1 MKILILGGTSFFGRE
16 LAVLCAERGDD
27 VTVFSRRCPAY
38 GLPPKIK
45 QVRGD
50 RTVRPDLVRMSIDRW
65 DVVVDNICFGTEDAQ
80 NAVETFGGRAGLWIF
95 TSSEAVYYTLR
106 GITSP
111 YREIH
116 TELLGVNEGL
126 RGRSDFF
133 EYAFGKKDAEK
144 VFLNAWLEKKFP
156 VSIIRFPIVIGPG
169 DHTLRAY
176 SYWLRI
182 ADGGPLL
189 LPGGAFRRRF
199 IYSKDAAKALDTVA
213 RGRGVL
219 GEVFNFGDSVA
230 VSLREWVD
238 LSASIMDR
246 TVEKMPVT
254 FEQLKGMGIKPLFS
268 PYSSRR
274 DTVLDI
280 EKAEKAFNWKSS
292 QMRDWMKETI
302 DWFFLKYSGPA
313 PDNYS
318 GRKTEGTLL
327 SA

>member
-1 MKILILGGTSFFGRE
+1 MAILCSK
-16 LAVLCAERGDD
+16 RGDD
-27 VTVFSRRCPAY
+27 VTVFSRRCPVY

-50 RTVRPDLVRMSIDRW
+50 RTVRPDLVRMSIDKW
-65 DVVVDNICFGTEDAQ
+65 DVVVDNICFGPEDAQ
-80 NAVETFGGRAGLWIF
+80 NAVEVFGGRVGLWIF
-95 TSSEAVYYTLR
+95 TSSVSVYYTFK

-116 TELLGVNEGL
+116 TELLDVNEEL
-126 RGRSDFF
+126 RGHSDFF

-144 VFLNAWLEKKFP
+144 VFLNAWKEKKFP

-169 DHTLRAY
+169 DPTLRAY

-182 ADGGPLL
+182 VDGSPLL
-189 LPGGAFRRRF
+189 LPGSVFRKSV

-238 LSASIMDR
+238 LSASIMNR
-246 TVEKMPVT
+246 AVEKIPVT
-254 FEQLKGMGIKPLFS
+254 FERLKERGIKPSFS
-268 PYSSRR
+268 PYSSRC
-274 DTVLDI
+274 DAVMDL
-280 EKAEKAFNWKSS
+280 EKVEKAFNWKSS

-302 DWFFLKYSGPA
+302 DWFFLKYQGPA

-327 SA
+327 KD